1 MKELDNVKPTGR
13 ENTIPFPVSQKAER
27 IDDTIDRAI
36 RLAQESGKSV
46 TFVHNEIGM
55 VVSPNAR
62 SKEIRDIYQDKL
74 SKKPSGIGQGRVEVT
89 SHPEHKKTR

>member
-13 ENTIPFPVSQKAER
+13 ETTIPFPVSQKAEK

-36 RLAQESGKSV
+36 RLAQESGKNV
-46 TFVHNEIGM
+46 TVVHNEIGI

-74 SKKPSGIGQGRVEVT
+74 SKKLSGVGQGKIEIT
-89 SHPEHKKTR
+89 SHPEHQKTR